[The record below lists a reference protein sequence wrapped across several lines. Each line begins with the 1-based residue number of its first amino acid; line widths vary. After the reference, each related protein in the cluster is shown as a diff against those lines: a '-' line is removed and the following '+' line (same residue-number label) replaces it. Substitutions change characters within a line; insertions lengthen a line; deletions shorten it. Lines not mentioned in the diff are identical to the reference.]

1 MPSSGFL
8 AWADHSRGAV
18 LLAQGQPE
26 AALEVLRTA
35 LQAYVA
41 MRAPDE
47 AATVRILIADADR
60 MLGDTDAAPPGG
72 LTDREA
78 EVLAQIAS
86 GATNKQ
92 AAAALFI
99 SEKTVA
105 RHLANIFAKLGLSS
119 RTAAAAWA
127 HEHRLRRPVPEHG
140 RQQPSRRDLD
150 RDRFVAGLGDHAHR
164 GEHRGPEIRPG
175 HGQPQLDSTRGVDG
189 HLGEEI
195 QQPVARVSR
204 EVLGEVLDDRMVE
217 LDPHDV
223 LAQRDLSQDPQ
234 SGFVAVRIEACFQR

>member
-1 MPSSGFL
+1 M
-8 AWADHSRGAV
+8 
-18 LLAQGQPE
+18 
-26 AALEVLRTA
+26 LRTA

-41 MRAPDE
+41 MRAPYE

-127 HEHRLRRPVPEHG
+127 HEHRLRRLVPEHG
-140 RQQPSRRDLD
+140 RQHRPPS
-150 RDRFVAGLGDHAHR
+150 
-164 GEHRGPEIRPG
+164 
-175 HGQPQLDSTRGVDG
+175 
-189 HLGEEI
+189 
-195 QQPVARVSR
+195 
-204 EVLGEVLDDRMVE
+204 
-217 LDPHDV
+217 
-223 LAQRDLSQDPQ
+223 
-234 SGFVAVRIEACFQR
+234 